1 MGTKTDFEGNYI
13 FDPIRYF
20 DFDNYVNKEDNI
32 LLCWGITLFENHI
45 KDKTKINV
53 YLDFESPN
61 GVFHR
66 YVNNKITNF
75 LENYDY
81 VLTICPFFVNYINS
95 ISKYKKAWLIPFPIP
110 YFSLRNDFKEKKN
123 DIFYTGN
130 NVHGLLPFDIINRFI
145 TTTYPETFKKSY
157 PTYMNKL
164 ETMSDTKIALVHCN
178 LRNDLPHIHDIINDE
193 LFLKNFEY
201 IYNNQD
207 SIPQL
212 KSRVFEAALCKCIIL
227 CYKDDYQIIS
237 KYFKEN
243 EDFLF
248 FSSYE
253 ELTIIVKKIL
263 SNYDNYTYIAENA
276 YKKTIENYT
285 TQKIYENVILKL
297 K

>member
-1 MGTKTDFEGNYI
+1 MVTKTDFNGNYV

-20 DFDNYVNKEDNI
+20 DFVNYMHKEDNI
-32 LLCWGITLFENHI
+32 LLCWGINLFENHI
-45 KDKTKINV
+45 KDDTKINV

-66 YVNNKITNF
+66 YLNNKIINC

-81 VLTICPFFVNYINS
+81 LLTICPFFVNYVNS
-95 ISKYKKAWLIPFPIP
+95 ISTYKKAWLIPFPIP
-110 YFSLRNDFKEKKN
+110 NFSLKNNCKEKKN

-130 NVHGLLPFDIINRFI
+130 SVHGLIPFEIINKFMK
-145 TTTYPETFKKSY
+145 TAYPENLQKKY
-157 PTYMNKL
+157 PTYMDKL
-164 ETMSDTKIALVHCN
+164 EIMSETKIALVHCN
-178 LRNDLPHIHDIINDE
+178 LRSDIPNMNDIKDE
-193 LFLKNFEY
+193 IVLKNFEF
-201 IYNNQD
+201 IYNNPD

-212 KSRVFEAALCKCIIL
+212 KSRVFEAALCKCIIM
-227 CYKDDYQIIS
+227 CYRDDYQIIT

-243 EDFLF
+243 EDFIF

-253 ELTIIVKKIL
+253 ELYDIVGKIL
-263 SNYDNYTYIAENA
+263 QNYESYAFIAENA

-285 TQKIYENVILKL
+285 TQKIYENIISKL